1 MVFSI
6 EREDGG
12 TGRHV
17 GFRFLFARV
26 RVQVPFLAKQGSSE
40 RGYFVLMESVGLEAM
55 RYEST
60 IVNRFLVF
68 LFSLP
73 ET

>member
-26 RVQVPFLAKQGSSE
+26 RVQVPFLAKESSSA
-40 RGYFVLMESVGLEAM
+40 RGCFLLMESVGLEAM
-55 RYEST
+55 RYEDT
-60 IVNRFLVF
+60 LCPKRGGLK
-68 LFSLP
+68 P
-73 ET
+73 DYREA